1 MGLVYFLAATGVGVL
16 AVLIYQLV
24 KYPDVYFKSKK
35 KSA

>member
-1 MGLVYFLAATGVGVL
+1 MGLIYFLAATGVAAAIVG
-16 AVLIYQLV
+16 IYQLV

>member
-1 MGLVYFLAATGVGVL
+1 MGLIYVFGVVGVCAL
-16 AVLIYQLV
+16 GIIIYQLV